1 MSILINIL
9 EGLGYLLSIISPS
22 VIITKLC
29 SVRNRIYTGYLR
41 KRFKHL
47 GKSIFI
53 YPSYNLIGLNFVNIG
68 NNNIIERDVQLT
80 AWKLES
86 ANNPEIIIGN
96 NCLIRRGTNITA
108 VNRIQIGNDLL
119 TGTNVLITD
128 NSHGNTDYQSLNIP
142 TGKRPIISKGETIIG
157 NNVWLGNNVCV
168 MSGVTIGDCAVV
180 GANSIVTHDIP
191 AYSVACGSPAKIIKT
206 LLHD

>member
-22 VIITKLC
+22 VIITKLS

-168 MSGVTIGDCAVV
+168 MSRVTIGDCAVV
-180 GANSIVTHDIP
+180 
-191 AYSVACGSPAKIIKT
+191 
-206 LLHD
+206 